1 MMAAALLARPLR
13 ARGGGTCG
21 ARAAA
26 ALADSLA
33 GAFAEEAAPKD
44 QAYVDRL
51 KIQARGGGGGHGC
64 ASLQSG
70 AARGRRAFPDGG
82 DGGDGGAVVLRATAA
97 ARSLAGVRQ
106 VYKGEAGAHGSSRR
120 RAGRAGRDVVV
131 LVPAGT
137 VVWRLR
143 EPAPGGAGGGFGGSA
158 TAALGGGTDTA
169 NVEPASAEGGG
180 DAAAWLRRWREP
192 WVGARD
198 YDPGDATE
206 SDNEAAES
214 SAALDAAGVA
224 HRKRPRVATAD
235 SSPAAQGYELL
246 ADLGADGDAV
256 VAAAGGGGG
265 GGNAARGRAARSAT
279 ATRGAPGEAARLLL
293 ELKLRADVALLGL
306 PNAGKSSLLRAL
318 SAATPRTAGHAFT
331 TLQPQLGAVALPPA
345 APGGGGEFADD
356 SAAAGDALSVVLA
369 DIPGL
374 VAGAHEGRGLG
385 LRFLRHAERAR
396 ALAFVLDAAGGT
408 PGGSTPLAP
417 AAQLA
422 LLRDE
427 AGRHDAALL
436 RRPWLVIAN
445 KVDLLPAPA
454 GVLAALRRRAAAAA
468 AAAGE
473 PPPAAVVGASATGGG
488 GAPRGLTALL
498 SALRRVADADADA
511 ARAP

>member
-13 ARGGGTCG
+13 ARGGGAC
-21 ARAAA
+21 AAA

-44 QAYVDRL
+44 QAYVDHL

-82 DGGDGGAVVLRATAA
+82 DGGAGGAVVLRATAA

-143 EPAPGGAGGGFGGSA
+143 EPAPGGAGGGFGGF
-158 TAALGGGTDTA
+158 AAAAPGGGTNTA
-169 NVEPASAEGGG
+169 SVEPASAEGDG
-180 DAAAWLRRWREP
+180 DAAAWLRRWRGP

-198 YDPGDATE
+198 YDPDDAASE
-206 SDNEAAES
+206 SDDEAAGS
-214 SAALDAAGVA
+214 SAASDVAAAADAAA
-224 HRKRPRVATAD
+224 RKRPRVAAAD
-235 SSPAAQGYELL
+235 SSPEAQGYELL
-246 ADLGADGDAV
+246 ADLGANGDAV

-331 TLQPQLGAVALPPA
+331 TLQPQLGAVALPA
-345 APGGGGEFADD
+345 APGAGGEFADD

-427 AGRHDAALL
+427 AGCHDAALL

-454 GVLAALRRRAAAAA
+454 GVLATLRRRAAAAA

-488 GAPRGLTALL
+488 GAPRGLPALL
-498 SALRRVADADADA
+498 RALRLVADADA